1 MESIFSKIVSGEI
14 PSHKIA
20 ENDNYYAF
28 LDINPLAIGHTLV
41 IPKIETDYIF
51 DIEDEQLGGLLVFA
65 KKVGKAIESVISCK
79 RIGVTVIGLEVPHAH
94 IHLIPLNTLYDMD
107 FKQPKLSFTNDE
119 LAQTA
124 EKIREAFVTIAI

>member
-51 DIEDEQLGGLLVFA
+51 DIEDEQLGGLIVFA
-65 KKVGKAIESVISCK
+65 KKVGKAVESVINCK

-107 FKQPKLSFTNDE
+107 FKQPKLKLTNDE
-119 LAQTA
+119 LAETA
-124 EKIREAFVTIAI
+124 EKIREAFDTIIL